1 MTLTEAPSTA
11 AAAPAPAAVPPAATT
26 AATAATTAGTAGTG
40 GTARLP
46 RWLRERGAQLVRYAS
61 VSLVST
67 AVGLTVLGV
76 LVASGAATPG
86 WANIAATAVGT
97 VPSFELNRRWVWRRR
112 HARSLT
118 REVGP
123 FAVLSFVGLVV
134 STVAVSVAGHLT
146 IGLGTTPRT
155 ALVEAANVGAFGSLW
170 VLQFLLLDRVLFARG
185 ASEG

>member
-1 MTLTEAPSTA
+1 VTLAEAPSTA
-11 AAAPAPAAVPPAATT
+11 AAPAAVPPAA
-26 AATAATTAGTAGTG
+26 ATGTGETGGIGGIG

-46 RWLRERGAQLVRYAS
+46 RWLRERGAQLVRYTS

-86 WANIAATAVGT
+86 WANIAATTVGT

-112 HARSLT
+112 QARSLT

-134 STVAVSVAGHLT
+134 STAAVSVAGHLT
-146 IGLGTTPRT
+146 TGLGTTPRT

-185 ASEG
+185 PSEV